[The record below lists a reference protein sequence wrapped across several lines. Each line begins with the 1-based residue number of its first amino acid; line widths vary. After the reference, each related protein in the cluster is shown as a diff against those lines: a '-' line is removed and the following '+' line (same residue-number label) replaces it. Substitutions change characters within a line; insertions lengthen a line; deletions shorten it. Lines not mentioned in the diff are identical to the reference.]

1 MPGRRIPG
9 STGGKRPWTACA
21 RRPERSAPEPNG
33 NGRLR
38 SHGENQTGPFG
49 EGGPCRGW
57 VVPWDEAIWIK
68 DHLGKGS
75 PGEGAAC
82 QRDQPVWYREDR
94 SSMEDSPNSLL
105 KGNP

>member
-38 SHGENQTGPFG
+38 SHGENRTGPFG
-49 EGGPCRGW
+49 EGGRAGDGLSRGTRPSW
-57 VVPWDEAIWIK
+57 QRTTSAK
-68 DHLGKGS
+68 DHLEKEPLVNETSRCGIGKIGPRWKTPPTAS
-75 PGEGAAC
+75 
-82 QRDQPVWYREDR
+82 
-94 SSMEDSPNSLL
+94 
-105 KGNP
+105 

>member
-1 MPGRRIPG
+1 METAVSVATAKTGRAL
-9 STGGKRPWTACA
+9 SA
-21 RRPERSAPEPNG
+21 RGAVLGMGVS
-33 NGRLR
+33 
-38 SHGENQTGPFG
+38 
-49 EGGPCRGW
+49 
-57 VVPWDEAIWIK
+57 WDEAIWTK

-105 KGNP
+105 KENLRTQVPRASALRRDP